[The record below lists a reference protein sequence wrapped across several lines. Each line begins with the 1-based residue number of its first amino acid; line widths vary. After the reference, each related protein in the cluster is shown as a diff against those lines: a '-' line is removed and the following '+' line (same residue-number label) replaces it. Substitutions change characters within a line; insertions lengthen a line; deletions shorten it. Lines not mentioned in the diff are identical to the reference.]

1 MTGCQAVPKMD
12 QTNDQFCWRLSFSRG
27 ERILSENVPSTTRLA
42 FLAVKLAWKHGL
54 KSLCSSL
61 KSYHLKTA
69 FYHFLE
75 NVNPEDLKKAELEQI
90 FISLICFLIMNLE
103 RGHICH
109 FFIREVNLISHM
121 TESDRFTCVTFFKQ
135 LGKRDMEK
143 VFSESSRVE
152 IMIQQFKEDKSKY
165 HFIIGTIILIAAN
178 IVGICGGVAAY
189 LIIFIITITLFI
201 CFLYSLIITLPM
213 IGVSCILFKIV
224 LCLRR

>member
-1 MTGCQAVPKMD
+1 M
-12 QTNDQFCWRLSFSRG
+12 
-27 ERILSENVPSTTRLA
+27 E
-42 FLAVKLAWKHGL
+42 AWPEIALLEFKIIPP
-54 KSLCSSL
+54 
-61 KSYHLKTA
+61 

-75 NVNPEDLKKAELEQI
+75 NVDPEDLKKAELEQI
-90 FISLICFLIMNLE
+90 FKSLICFLIMKLE
-103 RGHICH
+103 RGHTCH
-109 FFIREVNLISHM
+109 FFIRKVNLISHM
-121 TESDRFTCVTFFKQ
+121 TESDRSTCVAFFKQ
-135 LGKRDMEK
+135 FRKKYIEK

-152 IMIQQFKEDKSKY
+152 IMIQQFKEDKSKC

-189 LIIFIITITLFI
+189 LIIFLITITLFI